1 MFPRFAR
8 EHLFARSKLGSSY
21 PPRSSE
27 PGLVRGDTAASDR
40 TRRIEARLLTG
51 MHIRRRLP
59 WILSLIG
66 AALLILAI
74 VCFYEPIKHEFHYAA
89 LIREIQGRNPIQE
102 AEAALNRGDSRFM
115 AIRGIGYSYPEVPDD
130 RKLVEKHGVIPI
142 EGTSDCLIGE
152 TQTKFQY
159 LAWQFASQY
168 NREILARLQHPPLEK
183 ADAPKER

>member
-1 MFPRFAR
+1 MQ
-8 EHLFARSKLGSSY
+8 
-21 PPRSSE
+21 
-27 PGLVRGDTAASDR
+27 
-40 TRRIEARLLTG
+40 IC
-51 MHIRRRLP
+51 RRLP

-66 AALLILAI
+66 ATVLVLAA
-74 VCFYEPIKHEFHYAA
+74 VFLYGPIKHEIRYAK
-89 LIREIQGRNPIQE
+89 LIRQIQSRKPIQE
-102 AEAALNRGDSRFM
+102 AEAAWNRGDSRFM
-115 AIRGIGYSYPEVPDD
+115 AIRGIGFTYPEVPDD